1 VQQGARGPSQ
11 EGTSRLYSS
20 IEQWWGEE
28 LTASLAEKASSAP
41 ADQIEAF
48 LDELDVSGS
57 HLSQIHALLDEQ
69 EAFLDGLHVS
79 GSHLGVRAVIDAMRS
94 QVEAFFDELDVSGG
108 WALPD
113 KQPGILRPLVG
124 TNGFRYQGLNS
135 NVALRLLLYVP
146 EVALE
151 REPLDGLFELRGKRV
166 THRSRKVMR
175 LILGDLADLRPFV
188 YQGIVS
194 FTLVSPARHP
204 GGSLL
209 WEVDALANPAV
220 RDLARQLAS
229 DDLGKLPED
238 RLLGNDLYLATILR
252 SYFAAQKMGMARMS
266 QGTANPLSRTEIERQ
281 LLSALL
287 YREIGDGRYSLM
299 STLAQLPVPD
309 FSDNPK
315 LLVQLRNN
323 DEKFNAWRQKLGA
336 ALSHVGELPDSADL
350 DEASAIVKTELLS
363 ALSDVERS
371 TKQSTALQ
379 AARQGVV
386 QFGVSAVGA
395 VSAGLATG
403 NPVAGLIGGAST
415 QLAQFAVNYLKAL
428 RAKRSDRLVLSLA
441 ALFDI
446 SK

>member
-1 VQQGARGPSQ
+1 VPQGARGPSQ
-11 EGTSRLYSS
+11 DGTSLLYSS
-20 IEQWWGEE
+20 IERWWGEE
-28 LTASLAEKASSAP
+28 LTASLADKASSAP

-48 LDELDVSGS
+48 LDELDVS
-57 HLSQIHALLDEQ
+57 HLSQMEALVGEHEALLDE
-69 EAFLDGLHVS
+69 LRVS
-79 GSHLGVRAVIDAMRS
+79 GSHLGARAASDAMTS
-94 QVEAFFDELDVSGG
+94 QVDAFFDELEVSGG

-124 TNGFRYQGLNS
+124 TNGFYQGLNS

-175 LILGDLADLRPFV
+175 SILGELADLRPFA

-194 FTLVSPARHP
+194 FTLVSPAGYP
-204 GGSLL
+204 GVPSL

-220 RDLARQLAS
+220 RDLARRLAS
-229 DDLGKLPED
+229 DDLGILPED
-238 RLLGNDLYLATILR
+238 RLLGFDIFLATILKT
-252 SYFAAQKMGMARMS
+252 YFAAQKMGMARMS
-266 QGTANPLSRTEIERQ
+266 QGTANPLSRTQIERQ

-287 YREIGDGRYSLM
+287 YREIGDDRYSLM

-336 ALSHVGELPDSADL
+336 ALSHVSELPDSADL

-379 AARQGVV
+379 AASQGVV

-441 ALFDI
+441 ASFDT